1 MLLVCRFDEPA
12 GDPGEEF
19 RVRARRAVGLL
30 GAQPGCLAVEWAR
43 ATEVPTR
50 WVLVA
55 VFASLADYR
64 RALSPFT
71 VREHVVP
78 WLSEAL
84 TDEPATFERVLS
96 ALPEGDGDGPVE
108 HRGVLDRS

>member
-12 GDPGEEF
+12 GEPGAAF
-19 RVRARRAVGLL
+19 RARAHRAVALL
-30 GAQPGCLAVEWAR
+30 GAQRGCLGVEWAR
-43 ATEVPTR
+43 ATEVSTR

-64 RALSPFT
+64 RALSPFE

-96 ALPEGDGDGPVE
+96 TRPDGDGGGPVE

>member
-1 MLLVCRFDEPA
+1 MLLVCRFDAE
-12 GDPGEEF
+12 GEGSF
-19 RVRARRAVGLL
+19 HARARRAVALL
-30 GAQPGCLAVEWAR
+30 GAQPGCLGVEWAR

-55 VFASLADYR
+55 VFASLAEYR
-64 RALSPFT
+64 RALSPFE

-96 ALPEGDGDGPVE
+96 AGPGTGGEGPVE
-108 HRGVLDRS
+108 HPGVLDRS